1 MANIT
6 QWGGSI
12 VMNQWITY
20 LSLVVAGLGVRAGV
34 EGDSGGRPPEQ
45 KKSEGRKSAQ
55 RTIRSLTTREFP
67 ARLTG

>member
-1 MANIT
+1 
-6 QWGGSI
+6 
-12 VMNQWITY
+12 MNQWITY

-34 EGDSGGRPPEQ
+34 EGDRGWRVTVGGGLLNK

-55 RTIRSLTTREFP
+55 RTIRSLMTREFP